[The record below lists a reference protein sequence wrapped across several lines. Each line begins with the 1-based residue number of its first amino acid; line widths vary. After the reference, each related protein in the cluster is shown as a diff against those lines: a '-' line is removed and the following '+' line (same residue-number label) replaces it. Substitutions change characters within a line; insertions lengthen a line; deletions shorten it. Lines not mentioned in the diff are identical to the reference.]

1 MCEPQEILRA
11 KFRAKYIAMK
21 QKELL
26 QQLMNESP
34 WLYEKDDDLH
44 NLYDDA
50 NQIPASAR
58 YRVAI
63 YCLDGVTRLMGQTIF
78 SEEMG
83 TVYGWEIIVDDN
95 MLVLPVVK
103 GDERDVEKFDQP
115 GSIPSFTVRTSKHII
130 KCWRCT

>member
-1 MCEPQEILRA
+1 MCEPQDILRA
-11 KFRAKYIAMK
+11 RFRAKYRAMK

-26 QQLMNESP
+26 QQLMKESP
-34 WLYEKDDDLH
+34 WLYEKDDDLD
-44 NLYDDA
+44 NLYDDRDL
-50 NQIPASAR
+50 NILSAR

-63 YCLDGVTRLMGQTIF
+63 YSLDGNTRLFGQTVF

-95 MLVLPVVK
+95 MLMLPIIK
-103 GDERDVEKFDQP
+103 GSERDAEKFDQP
-115 GSIPSFTVRTSKHII
+115 GSNPSFTVRTSEHII